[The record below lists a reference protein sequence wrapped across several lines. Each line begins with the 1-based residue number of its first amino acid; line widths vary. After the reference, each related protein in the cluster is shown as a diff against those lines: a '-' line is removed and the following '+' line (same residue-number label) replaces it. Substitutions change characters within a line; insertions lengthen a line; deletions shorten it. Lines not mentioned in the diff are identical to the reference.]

1 MVAAQTSIGLVDGA
15 QGKLVFRGYAAREL
29 ALHRT
34 FEDAAHLLWYGELP
48 GAAQLERLRG
58 QLAAARRL
66 TPELRR
72 LLDALPPEAP
82 LMNAMAAAVAAT
94 FGAEAAWPPTAEQA
108 IRLTGMLPVI
118 IAYRYR
124 RLAGLPWVEPA
135 GEAEAARSAGAAGE
149 AEVARSVGAAGEA
162 EAARSAGAAG
172 EAEGHVAAYLRLL
185 FGREP
190 EPAHVRA
197 MSAYMILAME
207 HGLNASTFAARVV
220 ASTESDLHSAVAAAI
235 GAMKGPLHGGAP
247 SGVIALL
254 EAIGAKERAEPVL
267 RAMLE
272 RGGRLMGFGHR
283 VYKTHD
289 PRAEAL
295 REVVAGVAGDDPWL
309 DLARHAEEAAI
320 RLLAEYKPGRR
331 LYTNVEFYAAAVMR
345 AVAMP
350 AELFTPTFSAARV
363 VGWTAHVLEQAA
375 NNRIFRPQSVYV
387 GPLPE

>member
-1 MVAAQTSIGLVDGA
+1 MEKIAAGLEGIIAAQTSIGLVDGA

-34 FEDAAHLLWYGELP
+34 FEEAAHLLWYGELP

-94 FGAEAAWPPTAEQA
+94 FGAEPAWPPTAEQA

-135 GEAEAARSAGAAGE
+135 S
-149 AEVARSVGAAGEA
+149 EA

-220 ASTESDLHSAVAAAI
+220 ASTESDLHAAVAAAI

-272 RGGRLMGFGHR
+272 RGERLMGFGHR

-387 GPLPE
+387 GPLPEE